1 MSDLTPERTQ
11 DPALAHSQPTS
22 AADVAEEK
30 GATPLRWLI
39 AFSGAVVMVVGVF
52 IPWFGADAAL
62 LEARGWF
69 GAEVGGLTQVMGI
82 NTSWGAIA
90 GLFGGIA
97 AVGLLL
103 QRNLVG
109 ALMAVA
115 GLALS
120 VYMLMV
126 WIPAMGDQVTV
137 LGGLYVNAAACV
149 VTLVA
154 SLLASRALPVAA
166 RRRLIRRW
174 INRKLNPGD
183 EDSKGVDSFIITLI
197 AINVL
202 SVMVETE
209 AEVADAAPTFF
220 LINEAFSTFIFSV
233 EYILRVW
240 VSDTLP
246 QLEGKPWK
254 RRLRY
259 SLSMMALVDLVAIAP
274 FFMSFIEMDTRI
286 ARVIRLMRL
295 FRILKMGR
303 YAHAIRTLKQVIGRK
318 KEELAIVTFVS
329 VLVLIL
335 SASALYFIEHEA
347 QPEAFRSIPQA
358 MWWAVVTLTSVGYG
372 DVSPVTGWGKVAG
385 SIVCMVGVLLVALP
399 TGILASG
406 FLEEMREQRR
416 GKDSEVFGF
425 CPHCGK
431 QLIPGEEL
439 E

>member
-1 MSDLTPERTQ
+1 MSEHTDEQPQEPPLP
-11 DPALAHSQPTS
+11 HSQHAS
-22 AADVAEEK
+22 AAELEEEK
-30 GATPLRWLI
+30 AATPLLWVM
-39 AFSGAVVMVVGVF
+39 AFAGAVTMLVAVF
-52 IPWFGADAAL
+52 VPWLAADATI

-69 GAEVGGLTQVMGI
+69 GFEVDGLTQVMGI
-82 NTSWGAIA
+82 NTYWGAIA
-90 GLFGGIA
+90 GLLGAIGTVAF
-97 AVGLLL
+97 LL

-109 ALMAVA
+109 VA
-115 GLALS
+115 AAAGGVGLAVWMYL
-120 VYMLMV
+120 V
-126 WIPAMGDQVTV
+126 WIPAMGEQATSI
-137 LGGLYVNAAACV
+137 GGLYLYALACLA
-149 VTLVA
+149 TLV
-154 SLLASRALPVAA
+154 SGLRASRSLPIPE

-174 INRKLNPGD
+174 VNRKLNPGD
-183 EDSKGVDSFIITLI
+183 ADSKGVDSFIITLI
-197 AINVL
+197 GINVL
-202 SVMVETE
+202 SVMIETE
-209 AEVADAAPTFF
+209 PEVASAAPTFF
-220 LINEAFSTFIFSV
+220 LVNEAFSTLIFSV

-246 QLEGKPWK
+246 EYEGKGWK
-254 RRLRY
+254 GRLRY
-259 SLSMMALVDLVAIAP
+259 SFTLMALVDLVAIAP

-303 YAHAIRTLKQVIGRK
+303 YAHAIRTLRQVIGRK

-347 QPEAFRSIPQA
+347 QPDDFRSIPQA
-358 MWWAVVTLTSVGYG
+358 MWWAVVTLTSVGFG
-372 DVSPVTGWGKVAG
+372 DVSPTTGWGKAIGAV
-385 SIVCMVGVLLVALP
+385 VCMVGVLLVALP

-416 GKDSEVFGF
+416 GKDSETFGF